1 MRIQVAVWDPLPLY
15 RRGVM
20 AILSDLGL
28 LVDCQEEPEDVVAWS
43 AGQDRHV
50 ALITVDASRSDRGWN
65 AVARLKG
72 LESESKLIVVAV
84 LADDT
89 LDAYVR
95 AIVTGATSAVARN
108 AGPEVLC
115 QVFLEAVQ
123 GRSLLPAAVVAALVS
138 RVGPSRVGP
147 VQAHE
152 RPSEQHLEWLRYLSK
167 GVSIAELAQTI
178 GYSERAMYRLL
189 KDLYATIGARNRTEA
204 LIKASQGGWI

>member
-1 MRIQVAVWDPLPLY
+1 MRIQITVWDPLPLY

-28 LVDCQEEPEDVVAWS
+28 FVDCPEEPEDVVAWS

-50 ALITVDASRSDRGWN
+50 ALITVDSPRSGRAWD
-65 AVARLKG
+65 AIARLKG
-72 LESESKLIVVAV
+72 LEAELIVVA
-84 LADDT
+84 LLTDDT

-95 AIVTGATSAVARN
+95 AIVTGATSAVARH
-108 AGPEVLC
+108 AAPEVIR

-123 GRSLLPAAVVAALVS
+123 GRSLLPAAVVSALVS
-138 RVGPSRVGP
+138 RVGPVK
-147 VQAHE
+147 VHD
-152 RPSEQHLEWLRYLSK
+152 RPSEQHIEWLRYLSK

-189 KDLYATIGARNRTEA
+189 KDLYATIGVRNRTEA